1 MTEDLVQRARADFQR
16 AKARA
21 EETAAG
27 VRQAQ
32 AIDAGAQAELA
43 RMQSVLDWLEQHLPQ
58 ERIAVPVPGSIPG
71 LPATRE
77 PEPAMNLSDR
87 VRMAVE
93 QLGGSAKNEDIR
105 EHLLRLGHDY
115 APLQIRGSAK
125 YLATKGKLV
134 SGGYGIWHLPPPVRS
149 GHHSPDP
156 VAGNAVMNGT
166 R

>member
-32 AIDAGAQAELA
+32 AIDADAQAELA

-58 ERIAVPVPGSIPG
+58 ERDESQERIAG
-71 LPATRE
+71 LPAPRE

-134 SGGYGIWHLPPPVRS
+134 SGGYGIWHLPPSVRPS
-149 GHHSPDP
+149 HHSPDP